1 MNSIE
6 MTDVDGDAL
15 TVIMRDGDAWITCSS
30 GTEEVTVGP
39 FPLHLIQR
47 ALQSKSQQG
56 EQFTATLMGSSAMPP
71 PESMKEL
78 RLLPPL
84 TGGAHAAAPRE
95 VPLTRRQG

>member
-39 FPLHLIQR
+39 FP
-47 ALQSKSQQG
+47 
-56 EQFTATLMGSSAMPP
+56 T
-71 PESMKEL
+71 
-78 RLLPPL
+78 RLLHENL
-84 TGGAHAAAPRE
+84 TQGTGSAPADGAGAGKLRCRRVSCLDGPHARSPRRPAE
-95 VPLTRRQG
+95 GRSA